1 MKRPGLTVLA
11 SGRGSNFR
19 AILDAIEA
27 GTLTARV
34 DRLISDQ
41 QDAAALSLAAER
53 GVPAEYI
60 AWPRGGRQDFEAAV
74 TQRVEEAGSALIVL
88 AGFMRLL
95 SADFVD
101 RFAGRVLNIHP
112 SLLPAF
118 KGLDAPGQAVAY
130 GVKVSGCT
138 VHLVTADMD
147 AGPILAQVAVPVLE
161 GDTGERL
168 AARILVQE
176 HRLYPATIAAYLA
189 EREARHD

>member
-168 AARILVQE
+168 AARILAQE